1 MCYNDDGDDM
11 KKYILLVLA
20 FIFLI
25 VSFILSWYSD
35 ELLYFLFIFK
45 VLLDILFL
53 ILLSIFLIIILKITI
68 SKGKKLVN
76 YLTTIV
82 LLISAIIFILPMRF
96 IKAKVEFKLY
106 KNERNEVINMVRNGK
121 IKVDEYGNAK
131 LPDKYRKISTSGEI
145 FIYQNDEEGC
155 VVGFWIFRGLQSGSV
170 ELIYSLN
177 GKKNIYENETGH
189 DLTRIEE
196 WDKNWY
202 YVNTDY

>member
-1 MCYNDDGDDM
+1 
-11 KKYILLVLA
+11 
-20 FIFLI
+20 
-25 VSFILSWYSD
+25 
-35 ELLYFLFIFK
+35 
-45 VLLDILFL
+45 
-53 ILLSIFLIIILKITI
+53 
-68 SKGKKLVN
+68 
-76 YLTTIV
+76 
-82 LLISAIIFILPMRF
+82 MRF

>member
-1 MCYNDDGDDM
+1 M

-35 ELLYFLFIFK
+35 ELLCFLFIFK

-68 SKGKKLVN
+68 SKEKKLVN

-82 LLISAIIFILPMRF
+82 LLISAIIFFLPMRF

>member
-1 MCYNDDGDDM
+1 M

-35 ELLYFLFIFK
+35 ELLCFLFIFK

-68 SKGKKLVN
+68 SKEKKLVN

>member
-1 MCYNDDGDDM
+1 M
-11 KKYILLVLA
+11 KKYLLLVLA

-68 SKGKKLVN
+68 SKEKKLVN

-106 KNERNEVINMVRNGK
+106 KNERNEVINMVRNGEL
-121 IKVDEYGNAK
+121 KVDEYGNAK
-131 LPDKYRKISTSGEI
+131 LPDKYRKISTNGEV
-145 FIYQNDEEGC
+145 FVYQNDDENC

-189 DLTRIEE
+189 DLTGIEE

-202 YVNTDY
+202 YVNTD

>member
-1 MCYNDDGDDM
+1 MLAE
-11 KKYILLVLA
+11 KKI
-20 FIFLI
+20 
-25 VSFILSWYSD
+25 
-35 ELLYFLFIFK
+35 
-45 VLLDILFL
+45 
-53 ILLSIFLIIILKITI
+53 
-68 SKGKKLVN
+68 LVN
-76 YLTTIV
+76 YLTIIV

-121 IKVDEYGNAK
+121 LKVDEYGNAK

-177 GKKNIYENETGH
+177 GKGNIYENETGH
-189 DLTRIEE
+189 DITSIEE

>member
-1 MCYNDDGDDM
+1 MM
-11 KKYILLVLA
+11 KYILLVLA

-35 ELLYFLFIFK
+35 ELLDSLFVLK
-45 VLLDILFL
+45 LLLDFLFL
-53 ILLSIFLIIILKITI
+53 ILIFIFLIIILKITI